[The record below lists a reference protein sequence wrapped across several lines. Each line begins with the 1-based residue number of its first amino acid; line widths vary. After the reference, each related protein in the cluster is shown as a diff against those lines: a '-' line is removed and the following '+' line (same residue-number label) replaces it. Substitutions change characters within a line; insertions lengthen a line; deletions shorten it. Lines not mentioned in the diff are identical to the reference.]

1 MPSSLC
7 SEVVSVRLARIPTA
21 AAAVILTASACGNDN
36 SGFPPPPR
44 NPPVVS
50 PVLLSQDGR
59 IITVRASKACGHR
72 PLLIARSYPH
82 RVTLLLVNP
91 NISCNA
97 EAIAATSVS
106 VTLPAPLGNRRLV
119 QAHGGQ
125 PVRYHL
131 SQGN

>member
-1 MPSSLC
+1 M
-7 SEVVSVRLARIPTA
+7 RLARIPTA
-21 AAAVILTASACGNDN
+21 AAAVILAASVCGNNN

-59 IITVRASKACGHR
+59 IITVRASRACGHR

-82 RVTLLLVNP
+82 QVTLLLVNP
-91 NISCNA
+91 DISCNA
-97 EAIAATSVS
+97 EAISVISVS

-119 QAHGGQ
+119 RAHGGQ
-125 PVRYHL
+125 LVRYHL
-131 SQGN
+131 SHGS

>member
-1 MPSSLC
+1 M
-7 SEVVSVRLARIPTA
+7 RLARIPTA
-21 AAAVILTASACGNDN
+21 AAAIILTASACGNDN

-59 IITVRASKACGHR
+59 IITVRAARACGHR

-91 NISCNA
+91 DVSCNA
-97 EAIAATSVS
+97 EAIAVISVS
-106 VTLPAPLGNRRLV
+106 VTLPAPLGHRRLV
-119 QAHGGQ
+119 QAHDGQ

-131 SQGN
+131 SHGS